1 MAILIDKKTRV
12 LVQGITGRVGSF
24 QTKIMIDY
32 GTNVVAGVTPGKSGT
47 SIHGVPVYDVV
58 EEATVHDPNVAMSF
72 VPGPYATDSTFE
84 AIDGG
89 LDFIVLIPEGIPNL
103 DVLKLIRYARE
114 RGTLLLGPDTPGVIS
129 PGKSK
134 VGVHPHRMFMEGNV
148 GVISKSGSLSYDT
161 CKILTEKGI
170 GQSTVVGIGGGPI
183 WCLTEIDILKMFE
196 MDNETEV
203 IVLLGEVGGTMEEG
217 AAEYIKDSIT
227 KPVIG
232 LIVGRYAP
240 KGKRMGHAG
249 AIIERG
255 KGSATS
261 KIEAMKGAG
270 VIIAK
275 YPRDIPKVVSPFLKR

>member
-1 MAILIDKKTRV
+1 MAILIDEKTRV

-24 QTKIMIDY
+24 QTKIMIEY
-32 GTNVVAGVTPGKSGT
+32 GTNVVAGVTPGKGGT
-47 SIHGVPVYDVV
+47 SIHGVPVYNLV
-58 EEATVHDPNVAMSF
+58 EEAAVQDPNVAISF

-89 LDFIVLIPEGIPNL
+89 LNLIVLIPEGIPNL
-103 DVLKLIRYARE
+103 DVLKLIRYAEE

-129 PGKSK
+129 PGRSK
-134 VGVHPHRMFMEGNV
+134 AGVHPHRMFMKGNV

-161 CKILTEKGI
+161 CKTLTENGI

-183 WCLTEIDILKMFE
+183 WGLTEIDILEMFE
-196 MDNETEV
+196 RDNETEV
-203 IVLLGEVGGTMEEG
+203 IVLLGEVGGAMEER
-217 AAEYIKDSIT
+217 AAEYIKNSIT

-255 KGSATS
+255 RGSATS
-261 KIEAMKGAG
+261 KIEALKGAG

-275 YPRDIPKVVSPFLKR
+275 YPRDIPRVVSPFLKR

>member
-1 MAILIDKKTRV
+1 MTILIDEKTRV

-24 QTKIMIDY
+24 QTKMMIEY
-32 GTNVVAGVTPGKSGT
+32 GTNVVAGVTPGKGGT
-47 SIHGVPVYDVV
+47 SIHGVPVYDLV
-58 EEATVHDPNVAMSF
+58 EEAVVHDPDVAISF

-84 AIDGG
+84 AIGGG
-89 LDFIVLIPEGIPNL
+89 LDLIVLIPEGVPNL
-103 DVLKLIRYARE
+103 DVLKLIRFAKE

-129 PGKSK
+129 PGRCKA
-134 VGVHPHRMFMEGNV
+134 GVHPHRLFMEGNV

-161 CKILTEKGI
+161 CKSLTENEI

-183 WCLTEIDILKMFE
+183 WGLTEIDILEMFE
-196 MDNETEV
+196 RDDETEV
-203 IVLLGEVGGTMEEG
+203 VVLLGEVGGTMEER
-217 AAEYIKDSIT
+217 AAEYIKSSVT

-240 KGKRMGHAG
+240 TGERMGHAG

-261 KIEAMKGAG
+261 KIEALRGAG

-275 YPRDIPKVVSPFLKR
+275 YPRDIPRVVSPFMKR

>member
-1 MAILIDKKTRV
+1 MTILIDEKTKV

-32 GTNVVAGVTPGKSGT
+32 GTNVVVGVTPGKGGT
-47 SIHGVPVYDVV
+47 SIHGVSVYDLV
-58 EEATVHDPNVAMSF
+58 EEAAVHDPNVAISF
-72 VPGPYATDSTFE
+72 VPEPYATDSTFE

-89 LDFIVLIPEGIPNL
+89 LDLIVLITEGIPNL
-103 DVLKLIRYARE
+103 DVLKLIRYAKK
-114 RGTLLLGPDTPGVIS
+114 RGTLILGPDTPGVIS

-134 VGVHPHRMFMEGNV
+134 VGVHPHRMFVEGNV

-161 CKILTEKGI
+161 CKILTENGV

-183 WCLTEIDILKMFE
+183 WGLTEIDILEMFE
-196 MDNETEV
+196 RDDETEV
-203 IVLLGEVGGTMEEG
+203 IVLLSEVGGTMEER

-261 KIEAMKGAG
+261 KIEALKSAG
-270 VIIAK
+270 VTIAK
-275 YPRDIPKVVSPFLKR
+275 YPKDIPRVVSPFLKR

>member
-1 MAILIDKKTRV
+1 MAILIDEKTRV

-24 QTKIMIDY
+24 QTKIMIEY
-32 GTNVVAGVTPGKSGT
+32 GTNVVAGVTPGKGGT
-47 SIHGVPVYDVV
+47 SIHGVPVYDLV
-58 EEATVHDPNVAMSF
+58 EEAVVHDPDVAISF

-84 AIDGG
+84 AIGGG
-89 LDFIVLIPEGIPNL
+89 LDLVVLIPEGIPNL
-103 DVLKLIRYARE
+103 DVLKLIRYAKE

-129 PGKSK
+129 PGRGKA
-134 VGVHPHRMFMEGNV
+134 GVHPHRLFMEGNV

-161 CKILTEKGI
+161 CKSLTENGI

-183 WCLTEIDILKMFE
+183 WGLTEIDILEMFE
-196 MDNETEV
+196 RDDETEV
-203 IVLLGEVGGTMEEG
+203 VVLLGEVGGTMEER
-217 AAEYIKDSIT
+217 AAEYIKSSVT

-261 KIEAMKGAG
+261 KIEALRGAG

-275 YPRDIPKVVSPFLKR
+275 YPRDIPRVVSPFIKR

>member
-1 MAILIDKKTRV
+1 MAVLIDEKTRV

-24 QTKIMIDY
+24 QTKTMIEY
-32 GTNVVAGVTPGKSGT
+32 GTNVVAGVTPGKGGT
-47 SIHGVPVYDVV
+47 SIHGVPVYDLV
-58 EEATVHDPNVAMSF
+58 EEAAAHDPNVAISF

-89 LDFIVLIPEGIPNL
+89 LDLIVLIPEGIPNL
-103 DVLKLIRYARE
+103 DVLKLIRYAKE

-129 PGKSK
+129 PGRSK
-134 VGVHPHRMFMEGNV
+134 VGVHPHRMFMKGNV

-161 CKILTEKGI
+161 CKTLTEYGI

-183 WCLTEIDILKMFE
+183 WGLTEIDILEMFE
-196 MDNETEV
+196 RDNETEV
-203 IVLLGEVGGTMEEG
+203 IVLLGEVGGTMEER
-217 AAEYIKDSIT
+217 AAEYIKNSIT

-232 LIVGRYAP
+232 LVVGRYAP
-240 KGKRMGHAG
+240 EGKRMGHAG

-261 KIEAMKGAG
+261 KIEALKSAG

-275 YPRDIPKVVSPFLKR
+275 YPRDIPRVVSPFLKR

>member
-1 MAILIDKKTRV
+1 MAILIDEKTRV

-24 QTKIMIDY
+24 QTKIMIEY
-32 GTNVVAGVTPGKSGT
+32 GTNVVAGVTPGKGGT
-47 SIHGVPVYDVV
+47 SIHGVPVYDLV
-58 EEATVHDPNVAMSF
+58 EEAVVHDPDVAISF

-84 AIDGG
+84 AIGGG
-89 LDFIVLIPEGIPNL
+89 LDLVVLIPEGIPNL
-103 DVLKLIRYARE
+103 DVLKLIRYAKE

-129 PGKSK
+129 PGRGKA
-134 VGVHPHRMFMEGNV
+134 GVHPHRLFMEGNV

-161 CKILTEKGI
+161 CKSLTENEI

-183 WCLTEIDILKMFE
+183 WGLTEIDILEMFE
-196 MDNETEV
+196 RDDETEV
-203 IVLLGEVGGTMEEG
+203 VVLLGEVGGTMEER
-217 AAEYIKDSIT
+217 AAEYIKSSVT

-261 KIEAMKGAG
+261 KIEALRGAG

-275 YPRDIPKVVSPFLKR
+275 YPRDIPRVVSPFIKR

>member
-1 MAILIDKKTRV
+1 MAILINEKTRV

-32 GTNVVAGVTPGKSGT
+32 GTNVVAGVTPGKGGT
-47 SIHGVPVYDVV
+47 SIHGVPVYDLV
-58 EEATVHDPNVAMSF
+58 EEAAIHEPNVAISF
-72 VPGPYATDSTFE
+72 VPGPYATDSAFE
-84 AIDGG
+84 ALDGG
-89 LDFIVLIPEGIPNL
+89 LDLIVLIPEGIPNL
-103 DVLKLIRYARE
+103 DVLKLIRYAKE

-129 PGKSK
+129 PEKSK

-148 GVISKSGSLSYDT
+148 GVVSKSGSLSYDT
-161 CKILTEKGI
+161 CKILTENGI

-183 WCLTEIDILKMFE
+183 WGLTEIDILEMFE
-196 MDNETEV
+196 EDDETEV
-203 IVLLGEVGGTMEEG
+203 IVLLGEVGGTMEER
-217 AAEYIKDSIT
+217 AAEYIKDNIT

-261 KIEAMKGAG
+261 KTEALKGAG
-270 VIIAK
+270 VIIVK
-275 YPRDIPKVVSPFLKR
+275 YPRDIPRLVSPFLKR